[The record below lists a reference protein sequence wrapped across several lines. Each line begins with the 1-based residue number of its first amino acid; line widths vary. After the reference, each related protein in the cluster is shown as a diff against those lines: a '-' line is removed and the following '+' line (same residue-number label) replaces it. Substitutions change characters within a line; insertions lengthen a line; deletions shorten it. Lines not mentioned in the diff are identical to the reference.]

1 MRIADISSS
10 LLREW
15 VIAYTDR
22 TLSESRSKKTSQSAF
37 NDLWRSY
44 NELDWASL
52 RALQD
57 LRASAR
63 ARFSQEEVEM
73 ASQKKLRSLA
83 RLWRG
88 KDAYDRPWS
97 LALEAQVLREML
109 GLPEPAK
116 STVEGFL

>member
-10 LLREW
+10 SLREW

-22 TLSESRSKKTSQSAF
+22 TLSEARAKKTSSSAF

-44 NELDWASL
+44 NELDWDSL

-57 LRASAR
+57 LRPAAR
-63 ARFSQEEVEM
+63 NRFSPDEIDL
-73 ASQKKLRSLA
+73 ATQKKMRSLA

-88 KDAYDRPWS
+88 KDAYDRPFS

-109 GLPEPAK
+109 GIPDPPR
-116 STVEGFL
+116 SVVEVLL